1 MWYENDSDL
10 LDLFYDIRLN
20 TAVAI
25 FQIFATQMLG
35 YGFAGICR
43 LFLQQLIVELRL
55 TGISENSSCLSNL
68 VCITTCSVSRD

>member
-1 MWYENDSDL
+1 MVRNDSSL

-35 YGFAGICR
+35 YGFAGIR
-43 LFLQQLIVELRL
+43 KLFFSITRSRTKADRYHTTDRPNFPVL
-55 TGISENSSCLSNL
+55 ENDWEKLGE
-68 VCITTCSVSRD
+68 R